1 MEGKHLVSRL
11 LAALMVISVSLPLQW
26 RGAAQASGTVTMPQA
41 SSVIAVG
48 GSAPESAQAA
58 LESLQAKASSSGS
71 LLVLAELALPKPFT
85 AEAETSPADVAEQRA
100 AIAAASD
107 AVLAALEGTGTQVGA
122 TFTTLPYMA
131 VRVDAEALAE
141 LASLPEVTLAL
152 VYTSATPE
160 LALLETLVHLEEFY
174 FDELPAHVLA
184 TIEVPESAIIRVE
197 VAELPN
203 GWDSIYTSP
212 TTQQFTN
219 HWFKQQSS
227 LVMAIP
233 SVIVPISFNYLINP
247 NHPRMKEVKVVES
260 IPFSFD
266 SRFFK

>member
-1 MEGKHLVSRL
+1 MMHVFRL
-11 LAALMVISVSLPLQW
+11 QKAKFSSAENIL
-26 RGAAQASGTVTMPQA
+26 SGY
-41 SSVIAVG
+41 G
-48 GSAPESAQAA
+48 
-58 LESLQAKASSSGS
+58 
-71 LLVLAELALPKPFT
+71 AELFGGRWN
-85 AEAETSPADVAEQRA
+85 S
-100 AIAAASD
+100 
-107 AVLAALEGTGTQVGA
+107 VGN
-122 TFTTLPYMA
+122 
-131 VRVDAEALAE
+131 
-141 LASLPEVTLAL
+141 AL

-197 VAELPN
+197 VEELPN

-219 HWFKQQSS
+219 DWFKQQSS
-227 LVMAIP
+227 LIMAIP
-233 SVIVPISFNYLINP
+233 SVIVPMSFNYLINP
-247 NHPRMKEVKVVES
+247 NHPRMQEIKVVES

>member
-1 MEGKHLVSRL
+1 MMHVFRL
-11 LAALMVISVSLPLQW
+11 QKAKFSSAENIL
-26 RGAAQASGTVTMPQA
+26 SGY
-41 SSVIAVG
+41 G
-48 GSAPESAQAA
+48 
-58 LESLQAKASSSGS
+58 
-71 LLVLAELALPKPFT
+71 AELFGGRWN
-85 AEAETSPADVAEQRA
+85 S
-100 AIAAASD
+100 
-107 AVLAALEGTGTQVGA
+107 VGN
-122 TFTTLPYMA
+122 
-131 VRVDAEALAE
+131 
-141 LASLPEVTLAL
+141 AL

-197 VAELPN
+197 VEELPN
-203 GWDSIYTSP
+203 GWNSIYTSP

-219 HWFKQQSS
+219 DWFKQQSS

-233 SVIVPISFNYLINP
+233 SVIVPMSFNYLINP
-247 NHPRMKEVKVVES
+247 NHPRMQEIKVVES

>member
-1 MEGKHLVSRL
+1 MMHVFRL
-11 LAALMVISVSLPLQW
+11 QKAKFSSAENIL
-26 RGAAQASGTVTMPQA
+26 SGY
-41 SSVIAVG
+41 G
-48 GSAPESAQAA
+48 
-58 LESLQAKASSSGS
+58 
-71 LLVLAELALPKPFT
+71 AELFGGRWN
-85 AEAETSPADVAEQRA
+85 S
-100 AIAAASD
+100 
-107 AVLAALEGTGTQVGA
+107 VGN
-122 TFTTLPYMA
+122 
-131 VRVDAEALAE
+131 
-141 LASLPEVTLAL
+141 AL

-197 VAELPN
+197 VEELPN
-203 GWDSIYTSP
+203 GWNSIYTSP

-219 HWFKQQSS
+219 DWFKQQSS

-247 NHPRMKEVKVVES
+247 NHPRMQEIKVVES